1 VVYALIPL
9 FVAGLCLG
17 FGKRRLTLVV
27 MFGYLCIEGF
37 LKLMSNY
44 NRVVHLGMDIIV
56 LTVAAA
62 WAADAIARR
71 RALLPDLPW
80 IRWIGLYALWI
91 VLQLFNPYSPGL
103 IPALASFKL
112 YLTMVP
118 LYFIAAAVIRTRED
132 VLAIL
137 TAMVGIAL
145 VPYLAA
151 LVQYPLGPRSVLD
164 LSPRYWQNIS
174 YMHEWRPFGT
184 SATPGG
190 TSVIAFLVTPLAVA
204 LLLTRK
210 LPAKLRWLA
219 GLSIALAAGVFVV
232 AGIRQVF
239 LGCIIALLSMGAL
252 VGFRQSG
259 RGVFA
264 VVMVALLGIGAYV
277 GVQAVLRPMANEA
290 LRVDPRAPPQ
300 WRESDVT
307 TRLATLANME
317 TYLTARHN
325 AFQEIELRLTYYPL
339 GSGLGRTG
347 PGAAV
352 MRETLNADPFRNEI
366 ETRIGYS
373 ENFFATMLQEMGI
386 PGTLLATVLLI
397 GMPVGAARLAR
408 RSRDPIIMATSAAI
422 AGVWVGVL
430 AMSWGSQAFLGNPIT
445 AVYWMLAG
453 VLATLRRL
461 EAEAATSAAS
471 VQAQPASREPRP
483 LLA

>member
-1 VVYALIPL
+1 MVYALIPL
-9 FVAGLCLG
+9 FVAGLCLYL
-17 FGKRRLTLVV
+17 GKRRLTLVV

-37 LKLMSNY
+37 LKLLSNY
-44 NRVVHLGMDIIV
+44 DRVVHLGMDIIV

-71 RALLPDLPW
+71 RALLPNLRW

-103 IPALASFKL
+103 IPAVASFKL
-112 YLTMVP
+112 YLTMIP
-118 LYFIAAAVIRTRED
+118 LYFITAAVIRRRED

-164 LSPRYWQNIS
+164 LSSRFMQNIS

-184 SATPGG
+184 SPTPGG
-190 TSVIAFLVTPLAVA
+190 ESVLAFLVTPIAVA

-210 LPAKLRWLA
+210 LPIRLRWLA

-232 AGIRQVF
+232 SGVRQIF
-239 LGCIIALLSMGAL
+239 LGCILALLTMGAL
-252 VGFRQSG
+252 VGLRQSG

-264 VVMVALLGIGAYV
+264 VVMVALLGTGAYV

-290 LRVDPRAPPQ
+290 LRVDPRALQ
-300 WRESDVT
+300 LWRETDVT
-307 TRLATLANME
+307 TRLATLADAE

-325 AFQEIELRLTYYPL
+325 AFREIGLRLQYYPF

-352 MRETLNADPFRNEI
+352 MQETLRADPYRDEI

-408 RSRDPIIMATSAAI
+408 RSRDPVIMATSASI
-422 AGVWVGVL
+422 AGIWVGVL
-430 AMSWGSQAFLGNPIT
+430 AMSWGSQPFLSNPIT

-453 VLATLRRL
+453 VLATLHRL
-461 EAEAATSAAS
+461 EAEATATAAS
-471 VQAQPASREPRP
+471 EQADPASREPHS

>member
-1 VVYALIPL
+1 VFYALIPL
-9 FVAGLCLG
+9 FVAGLCL
-17 FGKRRLTLVV
+17 FLGKRRLTLVV
-27 MFGYLCIEGF
+27 IFGYLVVEGF

-44 NRVVHLGMDIIV
+44 NPVVHLGMDIIV

-71 RALLPDLPW
+71 RAMLPDLPW

-91 VLQLFNPYSPGL
+91 VLQMFNPYTPGL
-103 IPALASFKL
+103 IPAVASFKL
-112 YLTMVP
+112 YLTMIP
-118 LYFIAAAVIRTRED
+118 LYFITAAVIRTRED

-137 TAMVGIAL
+137 TAIVGIAL
-145 VPYLAA
+145 VPYLVA

-164 LSPRYWQNIS
+164 LSPRFWQNIAG
-174 YMHEWRPFGT
+174 MHEWRPFGT
-184 SATPGG
+184 SPTPGG
-190 TSVIAFLVTPLAVA
+190 ESVLAFLVTPLAVA
-204 LLLTRK
+204 LLLTRQ
-210 LPAKLRWLA
+210 LPVKLRWLA

-232 AGIRQVF
+232 SGVRQVF
-239 LGCIIALLSMGAL
+239 LGCVVALLTMGAL
-252 VGFRQSG
+252 VGLRQSG

-277 GVQAVLRPMANEA
+277 GVQAVLRPLATEA
-290 LRVDPRAPPQ
+290 LLDDPRALGL

-307 TRLATLANME
+307 TRLATLAHAE
-317 TYLTARHN
+317 TYLTARQN
-325 AFQEIELRLTYYPL
+325 AFREIGLRLQYYPF
-339 GSGLGRTG
+339 GAGLGRVG

-352 MRETLNADPFRNEI
+352 LQTLRADSFRNTI

-386 PGTLLATVLLI
+386 PGTLLVTVLLI

-408 RSRDPIIMATSAAI
+408 RSRDPVTMATSAAI

-430 AMSWGSQAFLGNPIT
+430 AMSWGSQPFLGNPIT
-445 AVYWMLAG
+445 ALYWILAG
-453 VLATLRRL
+453 VFATLRRL
-461 EAEAATSAAS
+461 EAEARETAAS
-471 VQAQPASREPRP
+471 PRAQPASREPRP